1 MSFTTPSGT
10 RVTSRPNVGGPPVA
24 VSVPVRLEIKQVVHV
39 GREDLVSVSDA
50 LLDARRFLDSI
61 GLADLDTQMI
71 WDKGTLAIIAKG
83 DRK

>member
-1 MSFTTPSGT
+1 MSFTTPSGAP
-10 RVTSRPNVGGPPVA
+10 VTNRPNIGVTPVA
-24 VSVPVRLEIKQVVHV
+24 VSVPVRLEIKQVVQV

-61 GLADLDTQMI
+61 GLADLEAQMI
-71 WDKGTLAIIAKG
+71 WDKGTLTIIAKG